1 MDIKNIGA
9 TGSLPIGNPMV
20 NRSDKSAAN
29 LDAKPLE
36 TKDAFVS
43 TADGAPIEKSMKS
56 LTGIAG
62 KVLNSQGLQK
72 QDYNYRVKSQA
83 QSPDGTTYI
92 AYADYSKA
100 EGNYIS
106 SIAPDGTVN
115 WEVCAGQDGLQ
126 SIKTGPDGTLYADT
140 GKTLMGYNPD
150 GSIRFRHEF
159 DTEVKDHFIDKKG
172 NNFFRESSG
181 NKLYMVDAQGN
192 KVQLPLKIRSL
203 TPSEIKPLED
213 GTFLVRNYDAVQ
225 QIDLQTGNI
234 LKSVEFKEPDPNLG
248 RNVMD
253 CDNMNDGGILLTTQ
267 YTKTI
272 SSHAYDGD
280 LHMGLGGFGFG
291 RRFHPHLPP
300 IDDMNYTSIQRRY
313 LVKMDS
319 AGEIAWST
327 GDLGSDLDVSV
338 LSDDRAIYKGDYNYS
353 EKKSTI
359 KQVKPD
365 GNIEDFATI
374 DGDSIS
380 KIHHR
385 KSDDNLF
392 VEHGSKIT
400 ILSPDGTKS
409 GELEKVD
416 DKSGLSIREFDN
428 NGNLIMQNSSYDS
441 LFRWDVKTDTLTPL
455 TDHKKDYSYKTVK
468 FDGVDVLEEDEGE
481 KKTIQKEK
489 DFIVIGGVRVPVS
502 KGSNS

>member
-1 MDIKNIGA
+1 MDIKNIGTA
-9 TGSLPIGNPMV
+9 ASLPAGNAITA
-20 NRSDKSAAN
+20 RSEKAAVIREV
-29 LDAKPLE
+29 KPAE

-43 TADGAPIEKSMKS
+43 TANDATVDKSMKN

-62 KVLNSQGLQK
+62 KVLNSRGLQK
-72 QDYNYRVKSQA
+72 QDYNYRVKSQT
-83 QSPDGTTYI
+83 QSSDGTTYI

-126 SIKTGPDGTLYADT
+126 SLQTGPDGLLFARTD
-140 GKTLMGYNPD
+140 KTLMGYNPD

-159 DTEVKDHFIDKKG
+159 ETEVKDHFMDKKG
-172 NNFFRESSG
+172 NNYFRENNG
-181 NKLYMVDAQGN
+181 NKLYMVDVQGN
-192 KVQLPLKIRSL
+192 KVQLPLKIRNL

-213 GTFLVRNYDAVQ
+213 GTFLLRNYDAVQ
-225 QIDLQTGNI
+225 QVDLQTGNI
-234 LKSVEFKEPDPNLG
+234 LKSVQFKEPDPNLG

-267 YTKTI
+267 HTTTI
-272 SSHAYDGD
+272 NSHAYHSD

-291 RRFHPHLPP
+291 RRFGGHLPP
-300 IDDMNYTSIQRRY
+300 IDDMSYTSIQRRY

-327 GDLGSDLDVSV
+327 GDLGSDLEISV
-338 LSDDRAIYKGDYNYS
+338 LSDDRAIFKGDYKYS
-353 EKKSTI
+353 EKQATI
-359 KQVKPD
+359 KQVNPD
-365 GNIEDFATI
+365 GTIGDFATI

-392 VEHGSKIT
+392 VEHGSKIS
-400 ILSPDGTKS
+400 ILSPDGKKT

-416 DKSGLSIREFDN
+416 DKSGLSIREFDKD
-428 NGNLIMQNSSYDS
+428 GNLIMQNSSYDS
-441 LFRWDVKTDTLTPL
+441 LFRWDVKTDILTPL
-455 TDHKKDYSYKTVK
+455 TDHKKDYSFKTVK
-468 FDGVDVLEEDEGE
+468 FDDPDIMEESEGE
-481 KKTIQKEK
+481 KKTIKKEK

>member
-1 MDIKNIGA
+1 MDIKNIGP
-9 TGSLPIGNPMV
+9 GSLPLSNTVTGRTEKATTNEAV
-20 NRSDKSAAN
+20 KSI
-29 LDAKPLE
+29 D

-43 TADGAPIEKSMKS
+43 TANNLQPEKSIKS

-72 QDYNYRVKSQA
+72 QDYNYRVRSQT
-83 QSPDGTTYI
+83 QSSDGTTYI
-92 AYADYSKA
+92 AYADYSKK

-115 WEVCAGQDGLQ
+115 WEVCAGQDGLENIQ
-126 SIKTGPDGTLYADT
+126 TGPDGTLYAKT

-159 DTEVKDHFIDKKG
+159 ETEVKEHFTDNKG
-172 NNFFRESSG
+172 NNFFRESNG
-181 NKLYMVDAQGN
+181 NKLYAVDAEGN
-192 KVQLPLKIRSL
+192 KIQLPLKVRSL
-203 TPSEIKPLED
+203 APSEIKPLDD
-213 GTFLVRNYDAVQ
+213 GTFLIRNYDTVQ
-225 QIDLQTGNI
+225 QVDLQKGNI
-234 LKSVEFKEPDPNLG
+234 LKSVEFKEPDPNLN

-253 CDNMNDGGILLTTQ
+253 CENLKDGILLTTQ
-267 YTKTI
+267 FTKTI
-272 SSHAYDGD
+272 SHHAYDAD

-291 RRFHPHLPP
+291 RRFGPHLPP
-300 IDDMNYTSIQRRY
+300 IDDMGSYTSIQRRY

-319 AGEIAWST
+319 SGEIAWST
-327 GDLGSDLDVSV
+327 GDLGSDLEVSV
-338 LSDDRAIYKGDYNYS
+338 LSDDRAIFKGDYNYT
-353 EKKSTI
+353 EKKATI

-365 GNIEDFATI
+365 GVIEEFATI
-374 DGDSIS
+374 EGDSIS

-400 ILSPDGTKS
+400 ILSPDGKKT
-409 GELEKVD
+409 GELAKTD

-428 NGNLIMQNSSYDS
+428 DGNLIMQNSSYDS
-441 LFRWDVKTDTLTPL
+441 LYRWDVKTDTLTPL

-468 FDGVDVLEEDEGE
+468 FDDVMEETEGE
-481 KKTIQKEK
+481 KKTIKKEK

-502 KGSNS
+502 KGNSK

>member
-9 TGSLPIGNPMV
+9 GSLPISNITAGKTEKAAV
-20 NRSDKSAAN
+20 NEAIQSI
-29 LDAKPLE
+29 E

-43 TADGAPIEKSMKS
+43 TAGSEPAEKSMKS

-72 QDYNYRVKSQA
+72 QDYNYRVRSQT
-83 QSPDGTTYI
+83 QSADGTTYI

-126 SIKTGPDGTLYADT
+126 SIENGPDGTLYAKT

-159 DTEVKDHFIDKKG
+159 ETEVKDHFMDKKG
-172 NNFFRESSG
+172 NNFFRESNG
-181 NKLYMVDAQGN
+181 NKLYAVDVEGN
-192 KVQLPLKIRSL
+192 RIQLPLKVRSL
-203 TPSEIKPLED
+203 TPSEIKPLDD
-213 GTFLVRNYDAVQ
+213 GTFLIRNYDTVQ
-225 QIDLQTGNI
+225 QVDLQKGNI
-234 LKSVEFKEPDPNLG
+234 LKSVEFKEPDPNLN

-253 CDNMNDGGILLTTQ
+253 CENLKDGILLTTQ

-272 SSHAYDGD
+272 SHHAYDAD

-300 IDDMNYTSIQRRY
+300 IDDVGSFTSIQRRY

-327 GDLGSDLDVSV
+327 GDLGSDLEVSV
-338 LSDDRAIYKGDYNYS
+338 LSDDRAIFKGDYNYT
-353 EKKSTI
+353 EKRATI

-365 GNIEDFATI
+365 GNIEYFATI
-374 DGDSIS
+374 EGDSIS

-392 VEHGSKIT
+392 VEHGSKIS
-400 ILSPDGTKS
+400 ILSPDGKKT

-428 NGNLIMQNSSYDS
+428 DGNLIMQNSSYDS
-441 LFRWDVKTDTLTPL
+441 LYRWDVKTDTLTPL
-455 TDHKKDYSYKTVK
+455 TDHQKDYSYKTVK
-468 FDGVDVLEEDEGE
+468 FDDVMEEDGGE

-502 KGSNS
+502 KGSHG